1 MYIVVI
7 GGGKVGYYL
16 TKELLAARH
25 EALLIEKDYRR
36 AHFIADDLGQGVVLR
51 GDGAEATTLERA
63 GVSRADVVCAVTGE
77 DEDNL
82 VVCQVAKLHFN
93 VNRTIARINNPKNE
107 DIFIKLGIDVT
118 VSATELIRSLIEQE
132 IPTTPFVNLLT
143 LRNIGMEIVDIFM
156 SEDCPWVGKR
166 IGDIPLPRDTV
177 LAIFV
182 RDGVRSFPTA
192 QTALQRGDRLIG
204 LTSTE
209 SEPALQ
215 HMLQPSDQ

>member
-16 TKELLAARH
+16 TKALLAERH
-25 EALLIEKDYRR
+25 EVLLIERDYRR
-36 AHFIADDLGQGVVLR
+36 VKLIADDLGQGVVLR
-51 GDGAEATTLERA
+51 GDGAETATLERA

-107 DIFIKLGIDVT
+107 EIFIKLGIDVT
-118 VSATELIRSLIEQE
+118 VSATELILSLIEQE

-143 LRNIGMEIVDIFM
+143 LRNIGMEIVDIYM
-156 SEDCPWVGKR
+156 TDDCPWVGKR
-166 IGDIPLPRDTV
+166 IGDLALPPDTV
-177 LAIFV
+177 LALLIHE
-182 RDGVRSFPTA
+182 DQRSFPNA
-192 QTALQRGDRLIG
+192 QTTLHKGDRLIG

-209 SEPALQ
+209 SEAALHRMLEPPA
-215 HMLQPSDQ
+215 

>member
-16 TKELLAARH
+16 TKTLLAERH
-25 EALLIEKDYRR
+25 EVLLIEKDYKR
-36 AHFIADDLGQGVVLR
+36 ARFIADDLGQGVVLR
-51 GDGAEATTLERA
+51 GDGAETATLERA

-107 DIFIKLGIDVT
+107 EIFIKLGITVT
-118 VSATELIRSLIEQE
+118 VSATEFILSLIEQE

-143 LRNIGMEIVDIFM
+143 LRNIGMEIVDIYM
-156 SEDCPWVGKR
+156 SDDCPWVGKR
-166 IGDIPLPRDTV
+166 IGDLALPKDTV

-182 RDGVRSFPTA
+182 RDGARSFPTPE
-192 QTALQRGDRLIG
+192 TVLQRGDRLIG
-204 LTSTE
+204 LTSME
-209 SEPALQ
+209 SEATLHQ
-215 HMLQPSDQ
+215 MLQP

>member
-16 TKELLAARH
+16 TKALLAERH
-25 EALLIEKDYRR
+25 EVLLIERDPRR
-36 AHFIADDLGQGVVLR
+36 VQLVADDLGQGVVLR
-51 GDGAEATTLERA
+51 GDGAETATLERA

-107 DIFIKLGIDVT
+107 DIFLKLGIDVT
-118 VSATELIRSLIEQE
+118 VSATELILSLIEQE

-143 LRNIGMEIVDIFM
+143 LRNIGMEIVDLYM
-156 SEDCPWVGKR
+156 SDDCPWVGQR
-166 IGDIPLPRDTV
+166 LGTLTLPKDTV
-177 LAIFV
+177 LSLLI
-182 RDGVRSFPTA
+182 RNGSRSFPA
-192 QTALQRGDRLIG
+192 PDVVLERGDRLIG
-204 LTSTE
+204 LTSIE
-209 SEPALQ
+209 SEQAL
-215 HMLQPSDQ
+215 HRMLEPY